1 MLLRKLAASLL
12 RQDWTAVAIEF
23 AIVVFGVFVGIQVS
37 NWNADRAD
45 QRRAQGYL
53 ERIHADLET
62 DRQAMTDSVAYWSNV
77 IGFGIAAIAYAES
90 GKPIEG
96 SKWKTVVTFYQA
108 SQMRPFRLVDSTYQE
123 LVNSGDLGLL
133 RDDDLRSSLANY
145 YVSGPVVISPYIL
158 QYVPEYRFLV
168 RGVTPEPVADYI
180 WKNCVEN
187 LGGLK
192 EILSTRCE
200 SPITEAEAQAVLD
213 GYLRTP
219 GLLTALRFWVTN
231 QKIGVAV
238 LNTARE
244 DSPKLLREVEASLE
258 R

>member
-1 MLLRKLAASLL
+1 MRPVNSYSS
-12 RQDWTAVAIEF
+12 D
-23 AIVVFGVFVGIQVS
+23 
-37 NWNADRAD
+37 
-45 QRRAQGYL
+45 
-53 ERIHADLET
+53 
-62 DRQAMTDSVAYWSNV
+62 V
-77 IGFGIAAIAYAES
+77 IDFGIEAIAYAES
-90 GKPIEG
+90 GKLIEG
-96 SKWKTVVTFYQA
+96 STWKTVVTFYQA

-123 LVNSGDLGLL
+123 VVNSGDLGLL

-145 YVSGPVVISPYIL
+145 YVSGPVVSTPYIL

-180 WKNCVEN
+180 WKRCVEN
-187 LGGLK
+187 LGGLH
-192 EILSTRCE
+192 EILSIKCE
-200 SPITEAEAQAVLD
+200 APITEAEAQAVLD

-238 LNTARE
+238 LNTARD
-244 DSPKLLREVEASLE
+244 DSPKLLREVEASLG